1 MKHIKN
7 LLVFC
12 AVALCLLAGLVSC
25 DQSNDPPSDT
35 TVEDTTAQS
44 ESFSTEEI
52 TTETEHIHTY
62 TDTVVV
68 PTCTDKGYTTHVCTE
83 CMHSYVDE
91 EVEALGHDYIHSVTD
106 PTCTEA
112 GYTDYMC
119 TRCGDTY
126 TGDEVEPLGHDYEVL
141 TYEPTCTEKGY
152 TVFMCRKC
160 YDSYEGDV
168 TEALGHDFHEDITA
182 PTCTS
187 NGYTYFECT
196 RCAYYK
202 YDNEVPAIGHSYV
215 HTVTAPTCTSE
226 GYTEHECEHCGDYD
240 IDSFTDRLPHDWG
253 EWVTTRKATC
263 TRTGSRMHTCSACQL
278 TETETID
285 TLPHTYESTVI
296 EPTCTERGYI
306 EHVCSVCEDTYKD
319 NYMDALGHD
328 WGKFVRDEE
337 AGMTYAPCRECEA
350 KRQIL
355 YIDAYYNGERMLT
368 GETVAQEDVVVAAVL
383 NDGSSFDV
391 TEFTLSSASIQ
402 TAGDNEVSISYL
414 GLTTSISV
422 PAIWGNDPMANPASD
437 FYYTKNGDSITI
449 TGYTGSRA
457 NVVIPAH
464 IGRVPVSS
472 IGVGAFAGTNIQ
484 IVFIPNSIVFISGSS
499 KIYNDDGAFTNCKSL
514 KTLVIGSGLS
524 SINQKTFAGC
534 SALENVTIG
543 SSVITIGQSAFS
555 GCTALSE
562 IDIPTNITTIAQEA
576 FAGCSSLKKVVLHE
590 GLQSIGLGAFS
601 NTRIENLTIPDSV
614 TFISGSSKIYNDD
627 GAFTNCKSLKTLV
640 IGSGL
645 SSINQK
651 TFAGCSALENVTIG
665 SSVITIGQS
674 AFSGCTALSE
684 IDIPTNITTIA
695 QEAFAGCSSLK
706 KVVLHEGLQSIGIR
720 SFASTPLET
729 IFIPNSVTHISGSD
743 RSYDEEGSFN
753 NCTKLKTVI
762 FGTGL
767 QALAYRAFYNC
778 NSITQIYYTGTEEL
792 WNAFYINEGNGSI
805 KTAPITFNYKPE

>member
-62 TDTVVV
+62 TDTVVD

-141 TYEPTCTEKGY
+141 TYEPTCTENGY

-160 YDSYEGDV
+160 YDSYEGNV
-168 TEALGHDFHEDITA
+168 TEALGHDFYEDVTA

-240 IDSFTDRLPHDWG
+240 IDSFTDRLPHEWE

-383 NDGSSFDV
+383 NDGSSFEI
-391 TEFTLSSASIQ
+391 TEFTLSSANIMS
-402 TAGDNEVSISYL
+402 AGDNAVSVSYL

-449 TGYTGSRA
+449 TGYTGSRT

-464 IGRVPVSS
+464 IGRVPVKELAKGS
-472 IGVGAFAGTNIQ
+472 FTGTAIES
-484 IVFIPNSIVFISGSS
+484 VSIPNSVVAIAGDTIH
-499 KIYNDDGAFTNCKSL
+499 NDKGAFSYCKQL
-514 KTLVIGSGLS
+514 KY
-524 SINQKTFAGC
+524 
-534 SALENVTIG
+534 VTIG
-543 SSVITIGQSAFS
+543 NRVKTIAERVFSNCSSLTSVTIGGSVTSIQQNAFLNCS
-555 GCTALSE
+555 SLSE
-562 IDIPTNITTIAQEA
+562 IDIPSNVISIGEDA
-576 FAGCSSLKKVVLHE
+576 FRGCNALQKVTFHE
-590 GLQSIGLGAFS
+590 GLQSIGKGAFMGTPITSICIPNSVTSIAGDTIHQNRGAFS
-601 NTRIENLTIPDSV
+601 YC
-614 TFISGSSKIYNDD
+614 SKLETVIIGD
-627 GAFTNCKSLKTLV
+627 GLKTIAERVFHNCTSLT
-640 IGSGL
+640 
-645 SSINQK
+645 SI
-651 TFAGCSALENVTIG
+651 TIG
-665 SSVITIGQS
+665 SSVASIQQN
-674 AFSGCTALSE
+674 AFLNCSSLSE
-684 IDIPTNITTIA
+684 IDIPSSVISIG
-695 QEAFAGCSSLK
+695 EDAFKGCNALQ
-706 KVVLHEGLQSIGIR
+706 KVTFHEGLQSIGKGA
-720 SFASTPLET
+720 FMGTPIT
-729 IFIPNSVTHISGSD
+729 SICIPNSVTSIAGDTIHNKNGA
-743 RSYDEEGSFN
+743 FA
-753 NCTKLKTVI
+753 NCTKLETI
-762 FGTGL
+762 ILGTGITKIRE
-767 QALAYRAFYNC
+767 YSFYNC
-778 NSITQIYYTGTEEL
+778 SSIKQVHYTGTTDQ
-792 WNAFYINEGNGSI
+792 WNAVYFEGSNDYL
-805 KTAPITFNYKPE
+805 KKAPITFNYKPE